1 MPADIDIDTTI
12 DANVDTNDC
21 IVVMYLINRV
31 CFIL

>member
-12 DANVDTNDC
+12 DANVDTNYD

-31 CFIL
+31 YFIL